1 MTVMPPGFRQP
12 RRDLRRADP
21 DLRDCLGDWAL
32 GMALGALLA
41 VGLLLGDVLGL
52 RTTLWR
58 ADRALAGSML
68 FIGGFALV
76 AGGVASGG
84 MAAWRAGRKDDD
96 EPRGGR
102 PIPALA
108 FAAAPRRAR

>member
-1 MTVMPPGFRQP
+1 MTFMPPGFRRP
-12 RRDLRRADP
+12 RRGLRSADP
-21 DLRDCLGDWAL
+21 PLGDWAL

-52 RTTLWR
+52 RTVLWR

-76 AGGVASGG
+76 AGGVA
-84 MAAWRAGRKDDD
+84 AWRPRRKDDD